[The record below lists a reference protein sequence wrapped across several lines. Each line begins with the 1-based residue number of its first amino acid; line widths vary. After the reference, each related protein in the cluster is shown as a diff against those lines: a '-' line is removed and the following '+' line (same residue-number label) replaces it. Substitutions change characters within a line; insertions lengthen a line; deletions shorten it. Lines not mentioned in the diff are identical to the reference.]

1 MTPAERHQRELA
13 RVRAA
18 GAAVADAMP
27 PLSEERIER
36 LAFILAP
43 TVASI
48 TQLTTTALPQAA

>member
-13 RVRAA
+13 RIRAA
-18 GAAVADAMP
+18 AEAVADAMP

-43 TVASI
+43 TATSI
-48 TQLTTTALPQAA
+48 THLAATLPQAA

>member
-1 MTPAERHQRELA
+1 VTSRERHQRELA
-13 RVRAA
+13 RIRAA

-43 TVASI
+43 TTASI
-48 TQLTTTALPQAA
+48 TQLTTAALPQAA

>member
-1 MTPAERHQRELA
+1 MTPDERQQHELA
-13 RVRAA
+13 RIRAA

-43 TVASI
+43 TTASI

>member
-1 MTPAERHQRELA
+1 MTPADRHQRELA
-13 RVRAA
+13 RIRAA
-18 GAAVADAMP
+18 GAAIADAMP

-48 TQLTTTALPQAA
+48 TKLTTTALPQAA

>member
-1 MTPAERHQRELA
+1 MTRESRQQRELA
-13 RVRAA
+13 RIRAA

-27 PLSEERIER
+27 PLTEERIER

-48 TQLTTTALPQAA
+48 TQLTSTALPQAA

>member
-1 MTPAERHQRELA
+1 MTPAERQQRELA

-43 TVASI
+43 TTASI
-48 TQLTTTALPQAA
+48 TQLTTTALSQAA

>member
-1 MTPAERHQRELA
+1 MTAAERQRRELA
-13 RVRAA
+13 RIRAA

-43 TVASI
+43 TAASI
-48 TQLTTTALPQAA
+48 TQLTTATLPQAA